1 MSAEKENLLLIINE
15 DGDENLALIIYDL
28 YGEIE
33 RTATGVIESC
43 ANHFGRL
50 GWNVRA
56 EAERADATLQ
66 QAATASDEARR
77 RHVAALCE
85 VLEGERSILEQYR
98 ELLPTRPLLVMLRL
112 MVNSAL
118 TRIAWLLERAR
129 PYRA

>member
-1 MSAEKENLLLIINE
+1 MSAEKEDLLLVINE
-15 DGDENLALIIYDL
+15 DSDENLALIIHDL

-33 RTATGVIESC
+33 RTATGVIERC

-50 GWNVRA
+50 EWDVRA
-56 EAERADATLQ
+56 EAEKADATLQ
-66 QAATASDEARR
+66 RAATADDEARR
-77 RHVAALCE
+77 GHVAALCE
-85 VLEGERSILEQYR
+85 VLEGERATLERYR

-118 TRIAWLLERAR
+118 VRIAWLLERAR